1 MSDDGPHSAA
11 CAASAGPRGGRPH
24 ELDESIV
31 IGTAADD
38 FDEAFETLLK
48 PYIGMIG
55 TNLGIKGVK

>member
-1 MSDDGPHSAA
+1 MIAVMD
-11 CAASAGPRGGRPH
+11 AASAELAEMGA
-24 ELDESIV
+24 ELDKSIV